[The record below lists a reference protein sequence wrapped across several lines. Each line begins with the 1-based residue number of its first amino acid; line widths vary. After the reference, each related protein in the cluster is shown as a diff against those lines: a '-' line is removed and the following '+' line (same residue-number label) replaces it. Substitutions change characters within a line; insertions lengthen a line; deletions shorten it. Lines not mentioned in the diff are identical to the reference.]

1 MDRTNDVFQF
11 FVGGGCCF
19 VSGER
24 AEQQFHF
31 VFITFDIVDPV
42 NVIIKNSLQILG
54 GQISARDTCPPSFLT
69 PLCLFCSISDN
80 KYLRVWSILNKTH

>member
-1 MDRTNDVFQF
+1 MVISQKKAVENIQITRNGLYINIFIIDLLNVVFQF

-31 VFITFDIVDPV
+31 VFIAFDIVDPV

-54 GQISARDTCPPSFLT
+54 GQMGSL
-69 PLCLFCSISDN
+69 L
-80 KYLRVWSILNKTH
+80 